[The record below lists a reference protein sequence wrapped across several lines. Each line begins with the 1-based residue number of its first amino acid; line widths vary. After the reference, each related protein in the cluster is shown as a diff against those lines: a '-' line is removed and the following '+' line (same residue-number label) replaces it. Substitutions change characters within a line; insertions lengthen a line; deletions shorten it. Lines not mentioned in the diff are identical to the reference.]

1 MNLRQSLNRSWSAR
15 RVFLATLSA
24 AAVIAGFWLI
34 YRYRLVILI
43 FFTAI
48 VLATALKPITS
59 WLVGRGLSRS
69 ACVVVVYFILSCMLV
84 AILWLIAP
92 IVIEQ
97 SLRLAASLP
106 QMYQDLRTTIIKSP
120 VLFLS
125 NLALYLPFEL
135 RLLISN
141 GAFNAESMDMVPG
154 LITFFITF
162 LQLFLVGVAVF
173 LLTTFWILEGDRAVR
188 SLLLYLPPRN
198 RHEVQK
204 LFEDVEEKL
213 GAFVRGQIFL
223 CLAIAVL
230 ALIAY
235 LVIGLPNALV
245 LSLIAGLLEAVPI
258 FGPALG
264 AIPAILVAFAY
275 EPTMIIWVIA
285 ATALIQLLEN
295 YLLVPRVMGSTVGVN
310 PILTLLV
317 LTTLSTLLGLPGALL
332 AIPSAAIIQLVLNRY
347 VLSSDQSHWPL
358 PVGRD
363 RTSALRYEVQDL
375 IGDVRKQLRR
385 KDDRSNEESDQ
396 IEDSIESVALELDI
410 YLKEEIGEEPAL

>member
-1 MNLRQSLNRSWSAR
+1 
-15 RVFLATLSA
+15 
-24 AAVIAGFWLI
+24 
-34 YRYRLVILI
+34 
-43 FFTAI
+43 
-48 VLATALKPITS
+48 
-59 WLVGRGLSRS
+59 
-69 ACVVVVYFILSCMLV
+69 
-84 AILWLIAP
+84 
-92 IVIEQ
+92 
-97 SLRLAASLP
+97 
-106 QMYQDLRTTIIKSP
+106 
-120 VLFLS
+120 
-125 NLALYLPFEL
+125 
-135 RLLISN
+135 
-141 GAFNAESMDMVPG
+141 
-154 LITFFITF
+154 
-162 LQLFLVGVAVF
+162 
-173 LLTTFWILEGDRAVR
+173 VR